1 MISALA
7 ILAGA
12 LLTVAAALAL
22 IRVVRGPTVLNR
34 IVALDVLVS
43 ILLSVLG
50 LEAAYNRHATTL
62 PIMVSLALIGFVGSV
77 SVARFVA
84 ADRDDP
90 SPEDE
95 ADIPSTLGVD
105 S

>member
-7 ILAGA
+7 TLAGGILA
-12 LLTVAAALAL
+12 VSAALAL
-22 IRVVRGPTVLNR
+22 VRIIRGPTVLNR

-62 PIMVSLALIGFVGSV
+62 PIMVALALIGFVGSV

-84 ADRDDP
+84 ADRDEPLDYGETGAP
-90 SPEDE
+90 
-95 ADIPSTLGVD
+95 TLDVD
-105 S
+105 T